1 MLKIILV
8 LIIEL
13 EYSLGTLLTHF
24 TQDHIKIAHKKD
36 DKNPPSPPKK
46 NMKDHE
52 KSQ

>member
-13 EYSLGTLLTHF
+13 EYSLGTLLSHF

-36 DKNPPSPPKK
+36 KNVPK
-46 NMKDHE
+46 
-52 KSQ
+52 